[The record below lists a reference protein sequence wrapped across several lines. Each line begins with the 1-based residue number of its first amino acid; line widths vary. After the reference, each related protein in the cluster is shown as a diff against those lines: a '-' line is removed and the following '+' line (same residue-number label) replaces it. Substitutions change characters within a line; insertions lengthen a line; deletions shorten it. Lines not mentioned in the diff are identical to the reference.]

1 MGVRGFPLPEPEWHG
16 PREERTVLPLDHRVH
31 IPEWARYVAGLWAGD
46 VLEVRVLGPG
56 EIALRWIP
64 PSAEDAAN
72 PDRARFP
79 SGPGRER
86 DR

>member
-31 IPEWARYVAGLWAGD
+31 IPEWARYLAGLWAGD
-46 VLEVRVLGPG
+46 VLEVRVIGAG

-64 PSAEDAAN
+64 PSASEDPATS
-72 PDRARFP
+72 DRPRD
-79 SGPGRER
+79 PGRER
-86 DR
+86 ER